1 MGIGGFAGAMAGM
14 LFQRV
19 TGYILDASR
28 SNYAVI
34 FIIAGTTYLLA
45 LLIFHLLV
53 PRMAPAKVQV
63 IEAK

>member
-1 MGIGGFAGAMAGM
+1 